1 MPHAIPPEQDQASSQ
16 DDIVL
21 PDAPASSGSA
31 QNEDVD
37 MSDTAKAEAATTS
50 KSLEDM
56 FDDDDD
62 SEDEFSSSAQRPDDS
77 SQPQAPA
84 AAPKAK
90 FSDPETLKQYYG
102 RLCPFRELFQWLNHS
117 ATPQPDFQNREFS
130 FWLPENRVIRY
141 LSFPSADLLRKQ
153 CVQMAPERFEIGPQ
167 YSINPKDRKTLK
179 KASAFKP
186 IMKELVFDID
196 MTDYDPILMAIK
208 VVDTALREDFGF
220 QHIMWVYSG
229 RRGAHA
235 WISDKRAREMDDS
248 KRKAIAN
255 YLYVVKGNEN
265 SKRNLFRRPLHPHLE
280 RSLRILTPYFT
291 KDVLSEQDPWQSE
304 EGSEK
309 LLALLQDQ
317 TLTAAL
323 KKKWN
328 SSADRSSMQKWADI
342 DTLAEAGHLSMD
354 TRRLVENKQDIRLEY
369 TYPRLDAEVSKKLNH
384 LLKSPFVIHPGTGR
398 VCVPIDMRRVEDFD
412 PFSVPTVSDLLG
424 EIDQWEKKQGADMS
438 REEKAN
444 VKDWQKTSL
453 KPYIEYFK
461 GHAPASR
468 PDSSNVALDE
478 SEDSDTEE
486 GEVLRRPPS
495 VSVIGL
501 WAHAAHLDQKS
512 QFLSLVVG
520 VMFSRHGERFA
531 SRSLHY
537 QQGRWTDND
546 LAHALMREYRDMK
559 IDKVGVLQYFI
570 NHKRIAFV
578 HILKFRA
585 LAHPNYQ
592 TGRWRIVARQ
602 PIEAIDTEKTRA
614 RFMYNIKAKAAKES
628 HLFNAR
634 TGTTE
639 STTESTMRATRLAVG
654 LGYGFSVDNDF
665 ATGFSIASWLM
676 TAFGFYATKTATDI
690 SHICFRPTA
699 FMMRQYLTPRDTNF
713 VDKYWFSGTI
723 SNLVELQSCH
733 GLGKLSCFVNFADV
747 WHDNADIGNGG
758 KVAMEWWKWGGVG
771 LATLA

>member
-1 MPHAIPPEQDQASSQ
+1 MPHAISPERDQASSQ
-16 DDIVL
+16 DDIAL
-21 PDAPASSGSA
+21 PDAPASSGA
-31 QNEDVD
+31 EANEDVD
-37 MSDTAKAEAATTS
+37 MSDTPKAEAATTS
-50 KSLEDM
+50 KGLEDM
-56 FDDDDD
+56 FDDDDDD
-62 SEDEFSSSAQRPDDS
+62 SEDEFSSSAQRRDDS

-196 MTDYDPILMAIK
+196 MTDYDPIRANICIKCWQFIVMAIK
-208 VVDTALREDFGF
+208 VVDMALREDFGF

-255 YLYVVKGNEN
+255 YLDVVKGNEN
-265 SKRNLFRRPLHPHLE
+265 SKRSLFRRPLHPHLE

-304 EGSEK
+304 ERSEK

-323 KKKWN
+323 KKKWD
-328 SSADRSSMQKWADI
+328 SSADRSSTQKWADI

-354 TRRLVENKQDIRLEY
+354 PRRLVENKQDIRLEY

-412 PFSVPTVSDLLG
+412 PFSVPTVSELLE

-438 REEKAN
+438 SEERGN
-444 VKDWQKTSL
+444 VKDWQKTRL
-453 KPYIEYFK
+453 KPYIDYFK
-461 GHAPASR
+461 GHVNSI
-468 PDSSNVALDE
+468 LK
-478 SEDSDTEE
+478 EE
-486 GEVLRRPPS
+486 GRGKR
-495 VSVIGL
+495 
-501 WAHAAHLDQKS
+501 
-512 QFLSLVVG
+512 
-520 VMFSRHGERFA
+520 EREDD
-531 SRSLHY
+531 S
-537 QQGRWTDND
+537 
-546 LAHALMREYRDMK
+546 
-559 IDKVGVLQYFI
+559 
-570 NHKRIAFV
+570 
-578 HILKFRA
+578 
-585 LAHPNYQ
+585 
-592 TGRWRIVARQ
+592 
-602 PIEAIDTEKTRA
+602 
-614 RFMYNIKAKAAKES
+614 
-628 HLFNAR
+628 
-634 TGTTE
+634 
-639 STTESTMRATRLAVG
+639 
-654 LGYGFSVDNDF
+654 
-665 ATGFSIASWLM
+665 
-676 TAFGFYATKTATDI
+676 
-690 SHICFRPTA
+690 
-699 FMMRQYLTPRDTNF
+699 
-713 VDKYWFSGTI
+713 
-723 SNLVELQSCH
+723 
-733 GLGKLSCFVNFADV
+733 
-747 WHDNADIGNGG
+747 
-758 KVAMEWWKWGGVG
+758 MEF
-771 LATLA
+771 